1 MKAGLLAIIIGII
14 LAIFGVIFHL
24 QGKGVVGPESS
35 FMYYNPQW
43 IDYGLIILISGIIV
57 FGIGF
62 FIQKRS

>member
-24 QGKGVVGPESS
+24 QGKGIVGPESS

-57 FGIGF
+57 VGIGF
-62 FIQKRS
+62 FLQKRS